1 MNNFKYWILSSDLD
15 ISKIREISF
24 WSVEKDRQIRLRMTA
39 IWLRVTDLRVTEL
52 RVSDYKWLGVW
63 LQVITRE

>member
-15 ISKIREISF
+15 ISKIREINF
-24 WSVEKDRQIRLRMTA
+24 WSVEKDRRIRLRMTA
-39 IWLRVTDLRVTEL
+39 IWLRVTDWRVTEL
-52 RVSDYKWLGVW
+52 RASDYKWLGVW

>member
-15 ISKIREISF
+15 ISKIREINF
-24 WSVEKDRQIRLRMTA
+24 WSVEKDRRIRLRMTA
-39 IWLRVTDLRVTEL
+39 IWLWVTDWRVTEL
-52 RVSDYKWLGVW
+52 RASDYKWLGVW